1 LKKDLLGVQL
11 LELGFFEP
19 ETRNPKLETRNP
31 KLETSNNRAL
41 TVFLMS
47 ESILIVDDE
56 RGIRE
61 TLSAVLRDEGFHA
74 DAVESGEE
82 CLKAIARRAYG
93 CVLLDVWLPGISGLE
108 TLQQMRDA
116 NSDVAVVIISGH
128 GNIETAVRATKL
140 GAFDFIEKPLSIEK
154 TVLTIRNALRQRQ
167 LERANA
173 EMSAELKEEYEMVGE
188 SVAMRALR
196 KQIAVVAPT
205 DGRVLIS
212 GESGAG
218 KELVARAIH
227 AQSRRAAA
235 PFIEVNS
242 AAIPEELIESELFG
256 HVKGS
261 FTGATAAK
269 KGKFELADG
278 ATLFLDE
285 VSDMSANVQAKVL
298 RVLEEQ
304 RFEPVG
310 SNTPI
315 NVDVRVVAA
324 TNKRL
329 DEEIEKGT
337 FRSDLFFRLNVIPFE
352 VPPLRERV
360 EDVPLLIDHFNRR
373 FAKAYGKKPK
383 VFDAEAIELMQ
394 RYSWPGNVRE
404 LRNTIERVVI
414 LHQNHRVAVTNLP
427 AFGDSEPPASSYRF
441 PSFKEASDAYHR
453 EFIQRKL
460 DEAEGNVSRAA
471 ELMGIDRSH
480 LYRRMRAL
488 GISVRGE
495 RA

>member
-1 LKKDLLGVQL
+1 M
-11 LELGFFEP
+11 
-19 ETRNPKLETRNP
+19 R
-31 KLETSNNRAL
+31 
-41 TVFLMS
+41 
-47 ESILIVDDE
+47 ES
-56 RGIRE
+56 
-61 TLSAVLRDEGFHA
+61 
-74 DAVESGEE
+74 
-82 CLKAIARRAYG
+82 
-93 CVLLDVWLPGISGLE
+93 
-108 TLQQMRDA
+108 
-116 NSDVAVVIISGH
+116 NSDAAVVIISGH
-128 GNIETAVRATKL
+128 GNVETAVRATKL

-154 TVLTIRNALRQRQ
+154 TILTVRNALRQRQ

-173 EMSAELKEEYEMVGE
+173 EMAAELSAQYAMVGE

-196 KQIAVVAPT
+196 KQISVVAPT

-218 KELVARAIH
+218 KELVARALH

-285 VSDMSANVQAKVL
+285 VSDMSPNVQAKVL

-315 NVDVRVVAA
+315 SVDVRVIAA

-337 FRSDLFFRLNVIPFE
+337 FRADLFFRLNVIPFE
-352 VPPLRERV
+352 VPPLRERL
-360 EDVPLLIDHFNRR
+360 EDVPLLVEHFSRR
-373 FAKAYGKKPK
+373 FTNAYGRKPQK
-383 VFDAEAIELMQ
+383 FEPEAIEIMQ

-414 LHQNHRVAVTNLP
+414 MHQSQRVSAQDLP
-427 AFGDSEPPASSYRF
+427 AFGDAEPPASSYRF

-460 DEAEGNVSRAA
+460 DEADGNVSRAA
-471 ELMGIDRSH
+471 ESMGIDRSH
-480 LYRRMRAL
+480 LYRRMKAL
-488 GISVRGE
+488 GISAR
-495 RA
+495 

>member
-1 LKKDLLGVQL
+1 
-11 LELGFFEP
+11 
-19 ETRNPKLETRNP
+19 
-31 KLETSNNRAL
+31 
-41 TVFLMS
+41 MS

-61 TLSAVLRDEGFHA
+61 TLSAVLRDEGFSA

-93 CVLLDVWLPGISGLE
+93 CVLLDVWLPGLNGLE
-108 TLQQMRDA
+108 TLQQMREINCDA
-116 NSDVAVVIISGH
+116 AVVIISGH

-154 TVLTIRNALRQRQ
+154 TVLTVRNALRQRQ
-167 LERANA
+167 LERANQ
-173 EMSAELKEEYEMVGE
+173 EMSAELKAEYAMVGE
-188 SVAMRALR
+188 SVGMRALR
-196 KQIAVVAPT
+196 KQITVVAPT

-269 KGKFELADG
+269 KGKFEIADG

-285 VSDMSANVQAKVL
+285 VSDMSPNVQAKVL

-315 NVDVRVVAA
+315 SVDVRVIAA

-352 VPPLRERV
+352 VPPLRERP
-360 EDVPLLIDHFNRR
+360 EDVPLLVDHFNQK
-373 FAKAYGKKPK
+373 FAGAYGKKPK
-383 VFDAEAIELMQ
+383 RFEAKALEAMQ

-404 LRNTIERVVI
+404 LRNTIERVMIMHHPHKVG
-414 LHQNHRVAVTNLP
+414 VKDLP
-427 AFGDSEPPASSYRF
+427 AFGDEEPPASSYRF

-460 DEAEGNVSRAA
+460 DEAGGNVSRAA
-471 ELMGIDRSH
+471 ESMGIDRSH

-488 GISVRGE
+488 GLSARG
-495 RA
+495 

>member
-1 LKKDLLGVQL
+1 
-11 LELGFFEP
+11 
-19 ETRNPKLETRNP
+19 
-31 KLETSNNRAL
+31 
-41 TVFLMS
+41 MS

-128 GNIETAVRATKL
+128 GNVETAVRATKL

-173 EMSAELKEEYEMVGE
+173 EMSAELNEEYEMVGE

-261 FTGATAAK
+261 FTGATSAK

-427 AFGDSEPPASSYRF
+427 AFGESEPPASSYRF

-495 RA
+495 R

>member
-1 LKKDLLGVQL
+1 
-11 LELGFFEP
+11 
-19 ETRNPKLETRNP
+19 
-31 KLETSNNRAL
+31 
-41 TVFLMS
+41 
-47 ESILIVDDE
+47 
-56 RGIRE
+56 
-61 TLSAVLRDEGFHA
+61 
-74 DAVESGEE
+74 
-82 CLKAIARRAYG
+82 
-93 CVLLDVWLPGISGLE
+93 
-108 TLQQMRDA
+108 MRDM
-116 NSDVAVVIISGH
+116 NSDAAVVIISGH

-140 GAFDFIEKPLSIEK
+140 GAFDFIEKPLSIER
-154 TVLTIRNALRQRQ
+154 TVVTVRNALRQRQ

-173 EMSAELKEEYEMVGE
+173 EMSAELSEEYAMVGA

-235 PFIEVNS
+235 PFIEINS

-256 HVKGS
+256 HVKGA

-315 NVDVRVVAA
+315 NVDVRVIAA

-352 VPPLRERV
+352 VPPLRERP
-360 EDVPLLIDHFNRR
+360 EDVPLLTDHFNQR
-373 FAKAYGKKPK
+373 FAKAYGKKLK
-383 VFDAEAIELMQ
+383 KFDSDAIEMMQ

-414 LHQNHRVAVTNLP
+414 MHQNQRVGLKDLP
-427 AFGDSEPPASSYRF
+427 AFGEAEPPASSYRF
-441 PSFKEASDAYHR
+441 PCFKEASDAYHR

-460 DEAEGNVSRAA
+460 EE
-471 ELMGIDRSH
+471 
-480 LYRRMRAL
+480 
-488 GISVRGE
+488 
-495 RA
+495 

>member
-1 LKKDLLGVQL
+1 M
-11 LELGFFEP
+11 P
-19 ETRNPKLETRNP
+19 
-31 KLETSNNRAL
+31 
-41 TVFLMS
+41 

-61 TLSAVLRDEGFHA
+61 TLSAVLRDEGFSA
-74 DAVESGEE
+74 DAVATGED

-93 CVLLDVWLPGISGLE
+93 CVLLDVWLPGINGLE
-108 TLQQMRDA
+108 TLSQMRDSNCDA
-116 NSDVAVVIISGH
+116 AVVIISGH
-128 GNIETAVRATKL
+128 GNVETAVRATKL

-154 TVLTIRNALRQRQ
+154 TVLTVRNALRQRQ
-167 LERANA
+167 LERSNE
-173 EMSAELKEEYEMVGE
+173 EMSAELKAEYAMVGE

-196 KQIAVVAPT
+196 KQITVVAPT

-269 KGKFELADG
+269 KGKFEIADG

-285 VSDMSANVQAKVL
+285 VSDMSPNVQAKVL

-310 SNTPI
+310 SNTPVS
-315 NVDVRVVAA
+315 VDVRVIAA

-352 VPPLRERV
+352 VPPLRERL
-360 EDVPLLIDHFNRR
+360 EDVPLLIDHFNQH
-373 FAKAYGKKPK
+373 FAKAHGKKPK
-383 VFDAEAIELMQ
+383 RFDAKAIEAMQ

-404 LRNTIERVVI
+404 LRNTVERVMI
-414 LHQNHRVAVTNLP
+414 MHQNHRVGVKDLP
-427 AFGDSEPPASSYRF
+427 AFGDEEPPASSYRF

-460 DEAEGNVSRAA
+460 DEAGGNVSRAA

-488 GISVRGE
+488 GINARG
-495 RA
+495 